1 MRGNS
6 YLRIFAIVIGFV
18 GVSLFCGTI
27 RVYAA
32 YDTFLKIEGLDAG
45 SKDAGRS
52 VDDKHKDWIVVTRV
66 VSGDLNAEAMA
77 DREVAPP
84 SKGAQPRDTESGMAL
99 GKRAHKPLVIVKE
112 MDAAS
117 PKLYEAVTT
126 GKHFPSALVET
137 GERQYRLYDVVIASA
152 EKSGGGKPTETL
164 TLNFTKVEVVG
175 QAQK

>member
-66 VSGDLNAEAMA
+66 VSGDLNAEAMKLVGTWKFTPLMCN
-77 DREVAPP
+77 DQVAATM
-84 SKGAQPRDTESGMAL
+84 GDF
-99 GKRAHKPLVIVKE
+99 VV
-112 MDAAS
+112 
-117 PKLYEAVTT
+117 
-126 GKHFPSALVET
+126 HFQ
-137 GERQYRLYDVVIASA
+137 GR
-152 EKSGGGKPTETL
+152 
-164 TLNFTKVEVVG
+164 
-175 QAQK
+175 

>member
-6 YLRIFAIVIGFV
+6 SLRIFAIVMGFV
-18 GVSLFCGTI
+18 GMSVFSGTI
-27 RVYAA
+27 RVHAA
-32 YDTFLKIEGLDAG
+32 YDTYLKIEGLDAG
-45 SKDAGRS
+45 SKDGRS

-77 DREVAPP
+77 DRELALP
-84 SKGAQPRDTESGMAL
+84 SKGAAPRGTESGMAL
-99 GKRAHKPLVIVKE
+99 GKRAHRPLVMLKE

-126 GKHFPSALVET
+126 GKHFPSALVEM
-137 GERQYRLYDVVIASA
+137 GGRQYRLYDVVIAAA
-152 EKSGGGKPTETL
+152 EKFGGGRATETL
-164 TLNFTKVEVVG
+164 TLNFTKIEVVG